1 MFDIL
6 TSSSFPP
13 SIKFSF
19 VLAHKRASRL
29 TLIVLFVVFSVSL
42 LFGDLEYMHAQG
54 STGCDRQTFS
64 LVDCPGAL
72 SGNGE
77 AAIDNDE
84 ANIEQQI
91 PSVIPFP

>member
-6 TSSSFPP
+6 NSSSFSP
-13 SIKFSF
+13 SIRFSS
-19 VLAHKRASRL
+19 VLAHKRASL
-29 TLIVLFVVFSVSL
+29 LALIVLFVFSVSL
-42 LFGDLEYMHAQG
+42 LYGDIGYMHAQG

-77 AAIDNDE
+77 AAIDDGE

>member
-6 TSSSFPP
+6 SSSFPP
-13 SIKFSF
+13 SIKFSS
-19 VLAHKRASRL
+19 VLAHKRASLL
-29 TLIVLFVVFSVSL
+29 TLIVLFVFSVSL
-42 LFGDLEYMHAQG
+42 LFGDLVYMHAQG

-77 AAIDNDE
+77 AAIDNGE